1 MHTHT
6 QIRAEEKRKE
16 TLRRRIASMTLKKKS
31 KLSPDMVEQIQEGG
45 VESAVAVQR
54 PTSNLEKL
62 HFIIGYGILQPELR
76 LVRLSVCLSVC
87 LHVCLS
93 ACLYFSKSVDD
104 AAVTACIKKCHNHK

>member
-1 MHTHT
+1 MHTHA
-6 QIRAEEKRKE
+6 QICAEEKHKE

-76 LVRLSVCLSVC
+76 LVRLSVCLSAC
-87 LHVCLS
+87 LSSLHVCLVCMS
-93 ACLYFSKSVDD
+93 ACLPVCLSIFQ
-104 AAVTACIKKCHNHK
+104 

>member
-1 MHTHT
+1 
-6 QIRAEEKRKE
+6 
-16 TLRRRIASMTLKKKS
+16 MTLKKKS

-76 LVRLSVCLSVC
+76 LVCLSACLSVCLS
-87 LHVCLS
+87 VCLS

-104 AAVTACIKKCHNHK
+104 AAVTACIMKTIK

>member
-1 MHTHT
+1 MHTHA

-76 LVRLSVCLSVC
+76 LVRLSACLSVC
-87 LHVCLS
+87 MS

-104 AAVTACIKKCHNHK
+104 AAVTACIKKCHNHN

>member
-1 MHTHT
+1 MTAECATETKVLLWQQRSIATTHHV
-6 QIRAEEKRKE
+6 QIRGEEKRKE

-76 LVRLSVCLSVC
+76 LVHLSVCISVSLLMMLQL
-87 LHVCLS
+87 LHVL
-93 ACLYFSKSVDD
+93 
-104 AAVTACIKKCHNHK
+104 

>member
-76 LVRLSVCLSVC
+76 LVRLSVCLSACLSSLHVC
-87 LHVCLS
+87 LHVCLV
-93 ACLYFSKSVDD
+93 CMSV
-104 AAVTACIKKCHNHK
+104 